1 MSRVSRLTLL
11 GLVTVFGLTGC
22 STYVREER
30 PAWRTQAENVCLRQ
44 GAVRDSAVIR
54 SVNEMSG
61 PGICG
66 LTHPFK
72 VTALAEGSVAI
83 NSTQTLDCPMIA
95 ALDTW
100 LREVVQPAALARFGE
115 KVVRV
120 NSMGSYMCRGINN
133 VSGAHL
139 SEHAFGNAIDIGGF
153 VLESGRELN
162 IMRGFNGSDPQESAF
177 LHEAHAGA
185 CTYFT
190 TVLGPGYNIF
200 HYNHF
205 HVDLALHGST
215 SRGPRRYCKPVPQS
229 GLPEPPRKD
238 TLPDPPVIEEEMDI
252 ARAPLPEPSVGTQ
265 EFVAS
270 VPAILPTR
278 AAATLRPGGFAPASQ
293 QRPPQ
298 PAPAQTILAR
308 AAVPP
313 GRSRSGTPSPL
324 ISFTAPE
331 ADGPAEMTRPLAR
344 PLQPAGEASEAEAA
358 PEATPEPDSPP
369 TTSAAAPVEDTPAE
383 AAPRPRARSSEGRPA
398 DWDLTSSIRR
408 R

>member
-1 MSRVSRLTLL
+1 MSRASRLTIL
-11 GLVTVFGLTGC
+11 GLVTVLGLTGC

-30 PAWRTQAENVCLRQ
+30 PAWRAQAENACLRRGTVQ
-44 GAVRDSAVIR
+44 ESAVIR

-72 VTALAEGSVAI
+72 VTALSEGSVAI

-100 LREVVQPAALARFGE
+100 LREVVQPAAVARFGE
-115 KVVRV
+115 KVVRI
-120 NSMGSYMCRGINN
+120 NSMGSYTCRGINN
-133 VSGAHL
+133 MSGAHL

-190 TVLGPGYNIF
+190 TVLGPGYNVF

-238 TLPDPPVIEEEMDI
+238 NLPDPPAIEEEMDI
-252 ARAPLPEPSVGTQ
+252 ARAPLPEPSVGAQ
-265 EFVAS
+265 AFVAS
-270 VPAILPTR
+270 VPSAPPVR
-278 AAATLRPGGFAPASQ
+278 AASALRPGGFSPTGMPQ
-293 QRPPQ
+293 QRPAQQAPLQ
-298 PAPAQTILAR
+298 AVIAGPAAQ
-308 AAVPP
+308 P
-313 GRSRSGTPSPL
+313 GRPRAGSPSPM
-324 ISFTAPE
+324 ISFAAPE
-331 ADGPAEMTRPLAR
+331 ADEPAATERPVAPAARPRR
-344 PLQPAGEASEAEAA
+344 PLQLQPTGDAQPEAE
-358 PEATPEPDSPP
+358 DG
-369 TTSAAAPVEDTPAE
+369 
-383 AAPRPRARSSEGRPA
+383 ARGG
-398 DWDLTSSIRR
+398 I
-408 R
+408 